1 MPTVVKKQRNASS
14 AAASCP
20 LQLHILKILLYQE
33 HDKLLPVPLI
43 MLHIN
48 WRYHRLLFGL
58 LQCMLLDKFHM
69 ANRSCFIVYIKYFK
83 RPLCVL
89 QVYGAVEF
97 KHCQITRSECGEFN
111 LSGTKRNF
119 SSLHELLSCYKN
131 ETVRS
136 DSVVFQFSKCCPP
149 KAKGNIC

>member
-1 MPTVVKKQRNASS
+1 
-14 AAASCP
+14 
-20 LQLHILKILLYQE
+20 
-33 HDKLLPVPLI
+33 
-43 MLHIN
+43 
-48 WRYHRLLFGL
+48 
-58 LQCMLLDKFHM
+58 MLLDEFHI
-69 ANRSCFIVYIKYFK
+69 ANCSCFIIYIKYFK